1 MSQLPSRP
9 PARRPVQRTV
19 IVQRPVSPPPPPPPP
34 PPKRAAGPFIAAI
47 LSLGCIAS
55 ALILAMALRDFGGS
69 LTGSFGS
76 LLGAANPANIVR
88 TAMPAATPTIIT
100 KPPVILQV
108 RAIADLSTVTSYMST
123 VVEAQKARVGNV
135 IVERLLLVACGR
147 VKAGIDLSKLREED
161 LQVSSDGKTV
171 TVRLPKAELQDVYL
185 IDDSTQPCTTRVY
198 DRTNLIVLSPTLE
211 LEGQAREQA
220 VKALREMAI
229 QSGMLREA
237 TRNARAIIERVLLA
251 AGFEKII
258 FIEE

>member
-1 MSQLPSRP
+1 M
-9 PARRPVQRTV
+9 
-19 IVQRPVSPPPPPPPP
+19 
-34 PPKRAAGPFIAAI
+34 
-47 LSLGCIAS
+47 
-55 ALILAMALRDFGGS
+55 ILALALRDFGGAV
-69 LTGSFGS
+69 TGSFGS

-88 TAMPAATPTIIT
+88 TAMPAATPTIIA
-100 KPPVILQV
+100 KPPVVLQV

-147 VKAGIDLSKLREED
+147 VKAGIDLSKLRDED
-161 LQVSSDGKTV
+161 LQISPDGKTV

-198 DRTNLIVLSPTLE
+198 DRTNLIILSPTLE

-220 VKALREMAI
+220 VKAVREMAI

-237 TRNARAIIERVLLA
+237 NRNARAIIERVLLA
-251 AGFEKII
+251 AGFEKVV
-258 FIEE
+258 FVEESP